1 MNIVLRPYED
11 HFKYGYV
18 ETDDDN
24 DDEIDVNHLK
34 DKGSFTS
41 HTT

>member
-1 MNIVLRPYED
+1 M
-11 HFKYGYV
+11 YGYV

-24 DDEIDVNHLK
+24 DDEIDRNPNLHFK
-34 DKGSFTS
+34 YKGSFTS